1 MKSTKD
7 WRPLSLV
14 VWHHLIDQR
23 DNERLFFRDVAR
35 EVGISPR
42 HLNYPLAYIMEFCER
57 HALPPLTGIILNK
70 HEYARQKRCRPSAHF
85 RLKHQGRFIFP
96 SDAQFYALYQQQ
108 VKAVRAMDWQ
118 RIDYQPAPLTTFALK
133 QHLMEAKQQRER
145 GGEKA
150 ISLTQLAR
158 GRG

>member
-1 MKSTKD
+1 M
-7 WRPLSLV
+7 
-14 VWHHLIDQR
+14 
-23 DNERLFFRDVAR
+23 
-35 EVGISPR
+35 
-42 HLNYPLAYIMEFCER
+42 
-57 HALPPLTGIILNK
+57 NK